1 MIQLIR
7 GFKDILPGE
16 VELWQFIEKQTTSL
30 FENFGFRDIRIPIM
44 ERTELFSRSI
54 GEETDIVEK
63 EMYTFADRKGDM
75 ITLRPEATASI
86 VRSYIQHSLY
96 AADPVQKLYTI
107 GPMFRRERPQK
118 GRYRQFYQIDAEVFG
133 VSSPLIDAQI
143 MFMLTTLFTRLS
155 VSDCTAKINSLGCPN
170 CRPAFTA
177 GLSELLSEK
186 ADALCEDCS
195 RRSTRNPL
203 RVLDCKVPACREAMA
218 DAPAILDYLC
228 PECRTHFDSVMRHL
242 TIMGVSFELD
252 RRLVR
257 GLDYYTRTAFEIQT
271 SLLGAQ
277 SAIAGGGRYD
287 GLVKALGGPDIPAIG
302 FAIGVDR
309 LAEIAAQHHSDLS
322 RKPKLFIAALGEASQ
337 TLAFEWVSRLAATGI
352 HAEMDMSGR
361 SLKSQMKQADRLGA
375 QHVLI
380 SGDTELNN
388 GQVLLR
394 NMVTKEQVPVPVK
407 DIVEVLRNRYT

>member
-16 VELWQFIEKQTTSL
+16 VELWQFIEKQTSSL
-30 FENFGFRDIRIPIM
+30 FEAFGFRDIRIPVM

-86 VRSYIQHSLY
+86 VRAYIQHRLY
-96 AADPVQKLYTI
+96 TADPVQKLYTI

-155 VSDCTAKINSLGCPN
+155 VSNCTAKINSLGCPN

-177 GLSELLSEK
+177 GLAGLLSEK
-186 ADALCEDCS
+186 ADTLCEDCS

-203 RVLDCKVPACREAMA
+203 RVLDCKVPACREAMV
-218 DAPAILDYLC
+218 DAPSILDYLC
-228 PECRTHFDSVMRHL
+228 SDCRSHFDSVMQHL
-242 TIMGVSFELD
+242 TLLGVSFELD
-252 RRLVR
+252 KRLVR

-309 LAEIAAQHHSDLS
+309 LAEIAAQHHPDLTQ
-322 RKPKLFIAALGEASQ
+322 KPELFIAALGGASQ
-337 TLAFEWVSRLAATGI
+337 TLAFEWVSRLAAAGI

-361 SLKSQMKQADRLGA
+361 SLKSQMKQADRIGA
-375 QHVLI
+375 DHVLI
-380 SGDTELNN
+380 SGDTELEN

-394 NMVTKEQVPVPVK
+394 NMITKEQTPLPVK
-407 DIVEVLRNRYT
+407 DIVEALRNRFA

>member
-16 VELWQFIEKQTTSL
+16 VELWQFIEKQTSSL
-30 FENFGFRDIRIPIM
+30 FEDFGFRDIRIPIM

-63 EMYTFADRKGDM
+63 EMYTFADRKGDL

-86 VRSYIQHSLY
+86 VRSYIQHRMY
-96 AADPVQKLYTI
+96 AVDQVQKLYTI

-177 GLSELLSEK
+177 GLSGLLSEK
-186 ADALCEDCS
+186 ADFLCEDCS

-218 DAPAILDYLC
+218 DAPSILDYLC
-228 PECRTHFDSVMRHL
+228 TECRSHFDSVMRHL

-302 FAIGVDR
+302 FAIGMDR
-309 LAEIAAQHHSDLS
+309 LAEIAAQQHSDLC
-322 RKPKLFIAALGEASQ
+322 RKPKLFIAALGKISQ

-380 SGDTELNN
+380 SGDTEIEN

-394 NMVTKEQVPVPVK
+394 DMITKEQSPLPVQ
-407 DIVEVLRNRYT
+407 DIVEALRNRFA